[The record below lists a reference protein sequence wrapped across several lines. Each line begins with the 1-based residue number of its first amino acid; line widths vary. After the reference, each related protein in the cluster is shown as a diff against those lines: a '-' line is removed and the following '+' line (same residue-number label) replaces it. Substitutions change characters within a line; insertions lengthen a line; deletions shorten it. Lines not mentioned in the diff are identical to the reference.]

1 MTIYKI
7 LWKNALVYLLL
18 FAVLLIAGTVGY
30 MVINDFTFIEA
41 LYMTTITLASVG
53 FSETR
58 PLDNAGRI
66 FTILL
71 ILANLGILTYVI
83 TKISRFLFDGE
94 FIKLFK
100 QIAMENKI
108 AALENHVI
116 VCGCGQNGS
125 EAIRELRKSHLSFV
139 AIDKSEPKYIKDL
152 PYFIQDDGTQDD
164 VLLKA
169 GIMKAKA
176 ILITLPN
183 DAENMFVALTA
194 RELNPSINIISRA
207 SKDSSVKKLK
217 AAGVNNVI
225 MPDKLGGVHM
235 ASMVLFP
242 DVKEFIDV
250 MSTYQNNGIKI
261 TELTPTKEQTIQ
273 ELNAWQIC
281 GATILGIKQQNGEY
295 IINPLCSYHIELT
308 DRIIAMGNREQINSL
323 KKIV

>member
-1 MTIYKI
+1 M
-7 LWKNALVYLLL
+7 
-18 FAVLLIAGTVGY
+18 
-30 MVINDFTFIEA
+30 
-41 LYMTTITLASVG
+41 
-53 FSETR
+53 
-58 PLDNAGRI
+58 
-66 FTILL
+66 
-71 ILANLGILTYVI
+71 
-83 TKISRFLFDGE
+83 
-94 FIKLFK
+94 
-100 QIAMENKI
+100 
-108 AALENHVI
+108 
-116 VCGCGQNGS
+116 
-125 EAIRELRKSHLSFV
+125 
-139 AIDKSEPKYIKDL
+139 AIDKSEPQYIKDL